1 MSLRVG
7 LVGAG
12 VAGRLHALAY
22 LSAGGHAQLV
32 AVADPDFERAR
43 YMRGQLG
50 FDDAL
55 SDYHD
60 VLARQDIDVVS
71 VCTPAASHAVIVL
84 DAIRANKH
92 VLCEKPI
99 TTTTADAHAIASA
112 ASEHPGLCV
121 SCVFQHRDDPAL
133 QRARSLLQQQ
143 AVGKVIAVHLSARVH
158 RNAAYYAD
166 GRGQMEADGGGALL
180 VQGIHL
186 LDALVWL
193 IGPAKSVSATMDT
206 FVQPIDTEDTIAG
219 WARLSTGAIVTIDC
233 MTCAQCDEYAIDLF
247 GERASLRLDYRPG
260 WARAW
265 NLRMRSQSWPSGVS
279 TRWKAE
285 RWLGPESRVRA
296 RHVVTVAANR
306 LMSNDRLAP
315 HLAHGPHV
323 RRFLDA
329 IENGG
334 PPPVSPADATRSL
347 EIALAFYRSA
357 RDGETIHLSP
367 GET

>member
-1 MSLRVG
+1 MHGSS
-7 LVGAG
+7 
-12 VAGRLHALAY
+12 H
-22 LSAGGHAQLV
+22 
-32 AVADPDFERAR
+32 VADPDFERAR
-43 YMRGQLG
+43 HMRAQLG

-60 VLARQDIDVVS
+60 VLARPDIDVVS
-71 VCTPAASHAVIVL
+71 VCTPAASHAGIVL

-99 TTTTADAHAIASA
+99 TTTTTDARAIASA
-112 ASEHPGLCV
+112 ASEHPDLCV
-121 SCVFQHRDDPAL
+121 SCVFSIETTRRSSAL
-133 QRARSLLQQQ
+133 ARYCKSRPSARSSQFTYRL
-143 AVGKVIAVHLSARVH
+143 AFTAI
-158 RNAAYYAD
+158 AAYYAD
-166 GRGQMEADGGGALL
+166 GRGQMAADGGGALL

-233 MTCAQCDEYAIDLF
+233 TTCAQYDEYAIDLF

-265 NLRMRSQSWPSGVS
+265 NLRMRSQSWGSGLNG
-279 TRWKAE
+279 RWKPE
-285 RWLGPESRVRA
+285 RWFRPESRVRA

-329 IENGG
+329 IENEG
-334 PPPVSPADATRSL
+334 PPPVSPLDAARSL
-347 EIALAFYRSA
+347 EIVLAFYRSA